1 MEKTEVFKKELS
13 YIKNHKFL
21 NDIKVIISLLPDYFF
36 EVPASSTG
44 KYHPSFSL
52 GDGGLVRH
60 TKVAVRIAV
69 ELLNNNSV
77 IETNGNKYVPLL
89 TIKPYHLA
97 GPLVIASAMSG
108 LFLST
113 ARTIKVT
120 AIKITAIPFP
130 ISALNFFM

>member
-1 MEKTEVFKKELS
+1 MVNVYIYNFQNKSKSNEIKMSLSLKKLKKS
-13 YIKNHKFL
+13 KDNIPVNHNIKG
-21 NDIKVIISLLPDYFF
+21 IKGITL
-36 EVPASSTG
+36 
-44 KYHPSFSL
+44 K
-52 GDGGLVRH
+52 
-60 TKVAVRIAV
+60 
-69 ELLNNNSV
+69 NNNSV

-120 AIKITAIPFP
+120 TIKTIAIPLP